1 MDEWFTKEA
10 FLMVLKCPKCG
21 KNTVTLVSFKIRRK
35 WAGSANT
42 QHGTLKCSKCNYSEV
57 FGGAY

>member
-1 MDEWFTKEA
+1 
-10 FLMVLKCPKCG
+10 MVLKCPKCG
-21 KNTVTLVSFKIRRK
+21 KNTVTLVDFKIRRK

-42 QHGTLKCSKCNYSEV
+42 QHGTLKCSSCNYKEV